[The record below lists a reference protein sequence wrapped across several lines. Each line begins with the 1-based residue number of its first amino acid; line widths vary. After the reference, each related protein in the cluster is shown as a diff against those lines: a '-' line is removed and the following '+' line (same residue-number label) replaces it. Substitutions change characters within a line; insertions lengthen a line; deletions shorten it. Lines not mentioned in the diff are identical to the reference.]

1 MPFDPEPVDLP
12 ELATPQD
19 VADALAQAKTYTDEQ
34 VAALAGATPA
44 DDEAAETEQ
53 NATLAD
59 LARRVQ
65 ILEDEVAL
73 PPPAT
78 GGAYVGVPYGEVDV
92 RDSTG
97 LGLVRNYTAAS
108 PPHHVPMTRPRGI
121 GDLMDLLTIVLLILA
136 ALIGFIAGRLSRGR
150 GI

>member
-1 MPFDPEPVDLP
+1 MYLDNPSL
-12 ELATPQD
+12 
-19 VADALAQAKTYTDEQ
+19 
-34 VAALAGATPA
+34 
-44 DDEAAETEQ
+44 
-53 NATLAD
+53 
-59 LARRVQ
+59 
-65 ILEDEVAL
+65 
-73 PPPAT
+73 
-78 GGAYVGVPYGEVDV
+78 GGYVGLRDLGGEVDV
-92 RDSTG
+92 RDPKIVPGVSGVSRSLTDSTG

>member
-78 GGAYVGVPYGEVDV
+78 GGAYVGVPYTVIGN
-92 RDSTG
+92 G
-97 LGLVRNYTAAS
+97 G
-108 PPHHVPMTRPRGI
+108 HHP
-121 GDLMDLLTIVLLILA
+121 
-136 ALIGFIAGRLSRGR
+136 AGRRTLVSRQPQPGR
-150 GI
+150 VRRAAGSGR